1 MHSFQTESE
10 RPERVCAVVVTFN
23 RKELLRECLYA
34 LFAQARKVDEI
45 LVVNNAST
53 DDTRAVLETEFAGRV
68 RVLHLPKNI
77 GGAGGFHEGMKWAYE
92 QGFDWVWVMDDD
104 TMARPESLSELFAAR
119 ARFGDTE
126 RQPCLFA
133 SKVVWI
139 DGTLHPMN
147 VPTIK
152 RWDERDPESLFTAAE
167 RATMSI
173 RFATFVS
180 LLMHRRIIEE
190 HGLPVAD
197 YFIWN
202 DDAEYTA
209 RVLRHDFGVMVPSS
223 LVVHKTAIKHT
234 ALDAAPQRF
243 YFQVRNVVWMLT
255 RSKAWSAKE
264 RIGIVVMNLQWTW
277 KYLRRMHFSWASLR
291 AVTTGVLHGL
301 FKSPRAVVT

>member
-1 MHSFQTESE
+1 MHSVENE
-10 RPERVCAVVVTFN
+10 RRERVCAVVVTFN
-23 RKELLRECLYA
+23 RRDLLRECLYA
-34 LFAQARKVDEI
+34 LFAQERALDLI

-53 DDTRAVLETEFAGRV
+53 DDTRELLESEFAGRV
-68 RVLHLPKNI
+68 RALHLPKNI

-104 TMARPESLSELFAAR
+104 TIARPESLQELFSAR
-119 ARFGDTE
+119 ARFDDAE
-126 RQPCLFA
+126 RQPCMLA
-133 SKVVWI
+133 SKVVWV

-147 VPTIK
+147 MPTIK
-152 RWDERDPESLFTAAE
+152 RWDESDPESLFTAAE
-167 RATMSI
+167 RGTLSI

-180 LLMHRRIIEE
+180 LLMHRRIIAEY
-190 HGLPVAD
+190 GLPVAD

-209 RVLRHDFGVMVPSS
+209 RVLRRDFGVMVPSS
-223 LVVHKTAIKHT
+223 LVLHKTAIKHT

-255 RSKAWSAKE
+255 RSTAWSTKE
-264 RIGIVVMNLQWTW
+264 RLGIIAMNLQWTW
-277 KYLRRMHFSWASLR
+277 KYLRRKRFSWASLR
-291 AVTTGVLHGL
+291 AVTTGVWDGL